1 MSLEPLIHA
10 PAAVG
15 LHAFAAM
22 AAFALGV
29 AQLAAPKG
37 TPSHRALGWTWVVL
51 MALVAASSFF
61 VHTIC
66 AVGSFSLI
74 HLLSILTLAM
84 LPLGVRRA
92 RRHDVRGHGRTMVT
106 LFLAALLVAG
116 AFTFVPGRL
125 MHDVAFGTQG
135 ARGACS

>member
-1 MSLEPLIHA
+1 MSPEPFIHA
-10 PAAVG
+10 PAVVG

-22 AAFALGV
+22 AAFALGIV
-29 AQLAAPKG
+29 QLAAPKG
-37 TPSHRALGWTWVVL
+37 MPSHRVLGWIWAVL

-66 AVGSFSLI
+66 AFGPFSLI

-84 LPLGVRRA
+84 LPLGVLRA
-92 RRHDVRGHGRTMVT
+92 RRHDVRGHARTMRR

-116 AFTFVPGRL
+116 AFTFLPGRL
-125 MHDVAFGTQG
+125 MHDVAFGTQD
-135 ARGACS
+135 ARAACS